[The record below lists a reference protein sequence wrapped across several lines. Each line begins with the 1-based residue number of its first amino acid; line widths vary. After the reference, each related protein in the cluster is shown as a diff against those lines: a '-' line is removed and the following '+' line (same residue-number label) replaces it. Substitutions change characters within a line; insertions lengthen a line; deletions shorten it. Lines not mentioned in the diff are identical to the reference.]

1 MLERTELQQAMAV
14 LAANRARFGEAVV
27 DTALEV
33 LAERLGETPEPP
45 MTATGGLAGEQR
57 KQVTILFA
65 SIGGFTRLSGAMRNT
80 ERLQQ
85 IDLLWRQLDET
96 IHAHGGIVDKHM
108 GDVIM
113 GIFGAPLSREDDP
126 ERAVRCALALRELV
140 SDFLHADPPLPE
152 RDATERSPVVLRI
165 GINTGQVSLGQV
177 GSDVGQT
184 AIGDAVNV
192 ASRLKDTTAESGIYI
207 AQDTYRLVRHLFRFE
222 PLGELAMRGRQTPV
236 TVYRVLGSRPRL
248 FFPASEGVEGV
259 YVPMIGREVELSAL
273 QEAMRRAAQD
283 GHGGLVAVVGEAGIG
298 KSRLMR
304 EFHRWLESFPIKA
317 NVFQARTDQ
326 RLTQAPYS
334 LLRDL
339 LLRHFNID
347 ESDRPATAEEKIVK
361 GLAEALPDSRRATRQ
376 GGMRARARAIGNLLG
391 LGLPASPL
399 APAGGQERG
408 AGLGAGREGAIES
421 IVEYFAAVARRSAV
435 TLVFLE
441 DIHWADEDSLTVLER
456 VSAIGSYAP
465 LLLIATARPLLY
477 ERRPEWPGEAFGPA
491 VRLTLP
497 PLSENDSHDLVLSIL
512 RKLPQIPPTLSALIV
527 RLAAGNPFYVEEMVR
542 VLIEDGVIVPDETAW
557 QLRPREL
564 TRLRVPAT
572 LTGILQARL
581 DRLPELE
588 RVTLQQAAVVG
599 DEFWAGSVHQ
609 INEAARHPYT
619 PEQVDA
625 ALQALER
632 RDMIYRAST
641 STFAG
646 SQTYLFKHTVLREVA
661 YESVLLRD
669 RPGYHL
675 QAARWLETRS
685 GEWAVEYS
693 ALIAQHH
700 ELAGRP
706 AEAARLYEQAA
717 ARAGEQFKLGSAI
730 DYYRKVLE
738 LVRPL
743 PQYLDTRLRVEE
755 RQGHMLVQRGRLVEA
770 LAAYRSMHD
779 AAALDGN
786 LLAQA
791 RALIAQAAL
800 YLEWGD
806 GARARGA
813 AAQAEQ
819 LARLTGAE
827 MESVRALLLQ
837 GEAAGRLERWAE
849 AADSLGQGIERAR
862 ALDAPRE
869 VARGL
874 AMLAHVHAQHG
885 DAAAAAEA
893 AAELVAFIEQ
903 LAQRENPDEAEA
915 RVRLARL
922 LLQSGHHVEA
932 QSHLTRALR
941 LQRAAGRPSAE
952 AETLR
957 LLGLAVCRMG
967 DGAAAMDY
975 LEESAAQAE
984 ATGDRY
990 LRLRCR
996 LAIGEALLANG
1007 QYPAAEATLRQV
1019 IAAAEDRQ
1027 RFEDWVEL
1035 SHAYGLLVEV
1045 LRRQGRRDEA
1055 ELIRQRRDKDD
1066 TFENISAHI

>member
-1 MLERTELQQAMAV
+1 M
-14 LAANRARFGEAVV
+14 AANRARFGEAVV

-45 MTATGGLAGEQR
+45 TAADGGLAGEQR

-65 SIGGFTRLSGAMRNT
+65 SIGGFTRLSGAARNT

-140 SDFLHADPPLPE
+140 SDFLHVEQPHQE
-152 RDATERSPVVLRI
+152 RDAAERSPVILRI

-222 PLGELAMRGRQTPV
+222 PLGELAMKGRQTPV

-248 FFPASEGVEGV
+248 FFPSTEGVEGV
-259 YVPMIGREVELSAL
+259 HVPMIGRETELSAL
-273 QEAMRRAAQD
+273 QDAMRRAAQD
-283 GHGGLVAVVGEAGIG
+283 GHGGLVVVAGEAGIG

-317 NVFQARTDQ
+317 TLFQARTDQ
-326 RLTQAPYS
+326 RLIQAPYS

-347 ESDRPATAEEKIVK
+347 ESDRPATAEGKIVK
-361 GLAEALPDSRRATRQ
+361 GLAEVLPDGRRATRQ
-376 GGMRARARAIGNLLG
+376 GGMRARARAIGSLLG

-399 APAGGQERG
+399 APAAGPEGG
-408 AGLGAGREGAIES
+408 AGVGTGREGAIES
-421 IVEYFAAVARRSAV
+421 IVEYFGAVARRSAV

-441 DIHWADEDSLTVLER
+441 DVHWADEDSLTVLER
-456 VSAIGSYAP
+456 VSAIGADAP

-477 ERRPEWPGEAFGPA
+477 ERRPGWPGEGFGPA

-497 PLSENDSHDLVLSIL
+497 PLSEADSHDLVLSIL
-512 RKLPQIPPTLSALIV
+512 RKLPQIPPALSALIV

-542 VLIEDGVIVPDETAW
+542 VLIEDGVIVPDEAGW

-599 DEFWAGSVHQ
+599 DEFWAGAVHQ
-609 INEAARHPYT
+609 INEAARHPFP

-632 RDMIYRAST
+632 RDMIYRASN
-641 STFAG
+641 SMAG
-646 SQTYLFKHTVLREVA
+646 SLTYLFKHTVLREVA

-675 QAARWLETRS
+675 LAARWLESRS

-743 PQYLDTRLRVEE
+743 PQHLDTRLRVEE
-755 RQGHMLVQRGRLVEA
+755 RQGHFLVQRGRLVEA
-770 LAAYRSMHD
+770 MAAYRSMHD

-791 RALIAQAAL
+791 RALIAQAAI

-806 GARARGA
+806 WARACGA

-827 MESVRALLLQ
+827 LESARALLLQ
-837 GEAAGRLERWAE
+837 GEGAGRLERWPE
-849 AADSLGQGIERAR
+849 AIDSLWQGVERAR

-869 VARGL
+869 TARGL
-874 AMLAHVHAQHG
+874 AALAHLYARRA
-885 DAAAAAEA
+885 DTAATAEA
-893 AAELVAFIEQ
+893 VAELSALIDQ
-903 LAQRENPDEAEA
+903 LAQREHPDEAEA
-915 RVRLARL
+915 LVQLARL
-922 LLQSGHHVEA
+922 LSQSGQYAEA
-932 QSHLTRALR
+932 QRLLTRALR
-941 LQRAAGRPSAE
+941 LQRAAGRPGAE

-957 LLGLAVCRMG
+957 LLGLAVCRAG

-984 ATGDRY
+984 ATGGRY

-996 LAIGEALLANG
+996 LAIGEALLANS

-1027 RFEDWVEL
+1027 RFEDWVDL
-1035 SHAYGLLVEV
+1035 PHAYSLLVEV

-1055 ELIRQRRDKDD
+1055 QLIVERREKKK
-1066 TFENISAHI
+1066 